1 MPYGKVISIYL
12 KDGMAAGFATVELAN
27 WNGKAIKI
35 PRSEL
40 TSYNNRDDLRMV
52 GIYFL
57 FGKNDNDDDVVYI
70 GESEN
75 VFKRLVEHLRD
86 YRQGKE
92 KFYWSTA
99 IAFVSPSLDK
109 ALIRY
114 LEYKLFEAA
123 KKSGTYEVLT
133 KNIYRSTKVSE
144 SQVASMEE
152 FMGNVRLIVSILG
165 HRVLDVSDQATS
177 ADVVFNCVRNNS
189 NATCFISKNGV
200 TVQKDSV
207 ISDHETPS
215 FAKHNYKK
223 LRDKLIQNGV
233 IVERVF
239 TRDYEFD
246 SPSAAAAVVIGNS
259 ANGRTKWRDS
269 SGKTIGDYL

>member
-92 KFYWSTA
+92 KFYWS
-99 IAFVSPSLDK
+99 I
-109 ALIRY
+109 
-114 LEYKLFEAA
+114 
-123 KKSGTYEVLT
+123 
-133 KNIYRSTKVSE
+133 
-144 SQVASMEE
+144 
-152 FMGNVRLIVSILG
+152 
-165 HRVLDVSDQATS
+165 
-177 ADVVFNCVRNNS
+177 
-189 NATCFISKNGV
+189 
-200 TVQKDSV
+200 
-207 ISDHETPS
+207 
-215 FAKHNYKK
+215 
-223 LRDKLIQNGV
+223 
-233 IVERVF
+233 
-239 TRDYEFD
+239 
-246 SPSAAAAVVIGNS
+246 
-259 ANGRTKWRDS
+259 
-269 SGKTIGDYL
+269 